1 MSKRTILLIDGSS
14 LAFRSFFSILDI
26 ERFKNRSGLHT
37 NALFT
42 FKRMLDNVL
51 SQFKPTHVLVAF
63 DKSGG
68 TFRTEKY
75 QDYKSGRQKTPT
87 EFKEQMP
94 YFRVLLEAYGIKH
107 YSLSNYE
114 ADDIIGTLAYQAN
127 QADQVIVLSGDKDL
141 TQLASDKTT
150 VYITRKGVSD
160 LEAYT
165 PQSIQEKWG
174 IEPLQ
179 IIDMKGLMGDSSDN
193 YPGITRVGEKT
204 ALKLLHQFGSV
215 EAMYDRL
222 DELKASKMKENIIN
236 DEANARMSKDLARIL
251 HDAPIE
257 LTIEETLL
265 PQPDYQALAEFYRQ
279 MDFQSFLKDLQVE
292 QGESSTINQAA
303 EDLPEISIQVIDS
316 ADRIEPTILPDQAV
330 YYSEILQD
338 NYHFAP
344 IKAVAWLD
352 FKQNQLYILPE
363 DLAFSSQVFK
373 EWLTNEDKQKIFFDY
388 KREAVI
394 ASRYDTQIN
403 GIMMD
408 VLIATYLID
417 TKNNQELADVAN
429 LLNLPVT
436 VQYDETIYGKGA
448 KRALPENKDQ
458 FYQHLA
464 NKLQTLKAVQQ
475 PLENRLEELE
485 MTDLYHEIELPLAQT
500 LAKIEIGGI
509 KVDRS
514 TLDEKNEQVL
524 IRMQKMEEEIHN
536 MAGSTF
542 NVNSP
547 KQLGI
552 VLFED
557 LGLPIIKK
565 TKTGYSTA
573 ADVLEKLKDKHPI
586 VPAILAYRQIAKL
599 QSTYLAGLPP
609 YIKEDGKIHTRFVQT
624 LTQTGR
630 LSSTDPNL
638 QNIPIRIEEGRLVR
652 QAFVPS
658 KKGWK
663 LFGADYSQIE
673 LRVLAHISQ
682 DQHMQEA
689 FRNNEDIHSATARR
703 VFNLED
709 DQAVDADHRRQAK
722 AVNFGIVYGISDYGL
737 SQNLNIT
744 RKKAKAFIDRYFEM
758 FPGIKTFMET
768 IVEEAKERGYVKT
781 LFNRRRYLPDIHATN
796 FNVRSFAERTAMN
809 SPIQGSAADIIKV
822 AMVNLDQRLK
832 EEDLQSRMIL
842 QIHDE
847 LILEGPEEEM
857 SILEKIVPQVM
868 EEAAD
873 LSVPLKVDY
882 HYGDSWLELK

>member
-51 SQFKPTHVLVAF
+51 TQFKPTHVLVAF

-75 QDYKSGRQKTPT
+75 QDYKGGRQKTPS

-107 YSLSNYE
+107 YVLSNYE
-114 ADDIIGTLAYQAN
+114 ADDIIGTLAYQAD

-165 PQSIQEKWG
+165 PQSIQDKWG

-265 PQPDYQALAEFYRQ
+265 EQPDYQALAEFYRQ

-292 QGESSTINQAA
+292 QGESNTIHEAA
-303 EDLPEISIQVIDS
+303 EDLPEISIQVIES
-316 ADRIEPTILPDQAV
+316 ADQIESTILPDQAV
-330 YYSEILQD
+330 YYSEILED

-373 EWLTNEDKQKIFFDY
+373 EWLADEDKQKIFFDY

-436 VQYDETIYGKGA
+436 VQYDEAIYGKGA
-448 KRALPENKDQ
+448 KRGLPEDKEQ

-464 NKLQTLKAVQQ
+464 NKLQTLKAVYQ

-485 MTDLYHEIELPLAQT
+485 MTDLYYEIELPLAQT
-500 LAKIEIGGI
+500 LAKIEIRGI

-514 TLDEKNEQVL
+514 TLDEKNEQVQ
-524 IRMQKMEEEIHN
+524 IRMQKMEAEIHD

-542 NVNSP
+542 NLNSP
-547 KQLGI
+547 KQLGV

-557 LGLPIIKK
+557 LGLPVIKK

-658 KKGWK
+658 QKGWK

-673 LRVLAHISQ
+673 LRVLAHVSQ
-682 DQHMQEA
+682 DKHMQKA
-689 FRNNEDIHSATARR
+689 FINDEDIHSATARR
-703 VFNLED
+703 VFKLVE
-709 DQAVDADHRRQAK
+709 DQAVDSDHRRQAK

-744 RKKAKAFIDRYFEM
+744 RKAAKSFIDRYFEM
-758 FPGIKTFMET
+758 FPGIQKFMEE
-768 IVEEAKERGYVKT
+768 IVEQAKEQGYVKT
-781 LFNRRRYLPDIHATN
+781 LFNRRRYLPDIHASN

-822 AMVNLDQRLK
+822 AMVHLDQRLK
-832 EEDLQSRMIL
+832 EEGLQSRMIL

-857 SILEKIVPQVM
+857 DRLSQIVPEVM
-868 EEAAD
+868 GAAAD

-882 HYGDSWLELK
+882 HYGDSWLDLK

>member
-87 EFKEQMP
+87 EFKEQIP

-114 ADDIIGTLAYQAN
+114 ADDIIGTLAYQAG

-265 PQPDYQALAEFYRQ
+265 HQPDYQALAEFYRQ
-279 MDFQSFLKDLQVE
+279 MDFQTFLKDLQVE

>member
-114 ADDIIGTLAYQAN
+114 ADDIIGTLAYQAG

-265 PQPDYQALAEFYRQ
+265 HQPDYQALAEFYRQ
-279 MDFQSFLKDLQVE
+279 MDFQTFLKDLQVE

>member
-265 PQPDYQALAEFYRQ
+265 HQPDYQALAEFYRQ

>member
-127 QADQVIVLSGDKDL
+127 QEDQVIVLSGDKDL

-265 PQPDYQALAEFYRQ
+265 HQPDYQALAEFYRQ

>member
-1 MSKRTILLIDGSS
+1 MSKRTLLLIDGSS
-14 LAFRSFFSILDI
+14 LAYRAFFSILDI
-26 ERFKNRSGLHT
+26 ERFKNRAGLHT
-37 NALFT
+37 NALYS

-51 SQFKPTHVLVAF
+51 NQFKPTHVLVAF
-63 DKSGG
+63 DKSDV
-68 TFRTEKY
+68 TFRTGKF
-75 QDYKSGRQKTPT
+75 QDYKGGRQKTPS

-107 YSLSNYE
+107 YALGNYE
-114 ADDIIGTLAYQAN
+114 ADDIIGTLAH
-127 QADQVIVLSGDKDL
+127 QADDADEVIVLSGDKDL

-160 LEAYT
+160 IEAYT
-165 PQSIQEKWG
+165 PESIQEKWG
-174 IEPLQ
+174 ITPLQ

-193 YPGITRVGEKT
+193 YPGITRIGEKT

-215 EAMYDRL
+215 EAMYERL

-236 DEANARMSKDLARIL
+236 DEKNARMSKDLARIL

-257 LTIEETLL
+257 ITIEDMILQKQDTN
-265 PQPDYQALAEFYRQ
+265 ALVEFYRQ
-279 MDFQSFLKDLQVE
+279 MDFHSFLKDLQADQSDSDAIHQAAKDLPNISIEVI
-292 QGESSTINQAA
+292 ESAEAINQ
-303 EDLPEISIQVIDS
+303 
-316 ADRIEPTILPDQAV
+316 TILPEQAV
-330 YYSEILQD
+330 YYSETLQD

-344 IKAVAWLD
+344 VEAVAWLD
-352 FKQNQLYILPE
+352 YEKNIMYILQK
-363 DLAFSSQVFK
+363 DQAFSSQVFK
-373 EWLTNEDKQKIFFDY
+373 DWLADPSKQKIFYDY

-394 ASRYDTQIN
+394 ASRYGATIR
-403 GIMMD
+403 GIEMD

-417 TKNNQELADVAN
+417 THNNQELVDIAN
-429 LLNLPVT
+429 LLQLPVT
-436 VQYDETIYGKGA
+436 VQYDEAVYGKGA
-448 KRALPENKDQ
+448 KRKIPEDGTV

-464 NKLQTLKAVQQ
+464 NKLQTLKEVKS
-475 PLENRLEELE
+475 PLEKRLDGLE
-485 MTDLYHEIELPLAQT
+485 MTELYQEIEMPLAQT
-500 LAKIEIGGI
+500 LAEIEIRGI

-514 TLDEKNEQVL
+514 TLDDKNEQVQ
-524 IRMQKMEEEIHN
+524 IRMQKIEEEIHE
-536 MAGSTF
+536 MAGREF
-542 NVNSP
+542 NLNSP

-557 LGLPIIKK
+557 LGLPVIKK

-573 ADVLEKLKDKHPI
+573 ADVLEKLTDKHPI
-586 VPAILAYRQIAKL
+586 IPAILGYRQIAKL

-638 QNIPIRIEEGRLVR
+638 QNIPIRIEEGRMVR

-689 FRNNEDIHSATARR
+689 FINNEDIHSATARR

-758 FPGIKTFMET
+758 FPGIKTFMES
-768 IVEEAKERGYVKT
+768 IVEEAKEKGYVKT
-781 LFNRRRYLPDIHATN
+781 LFNRRRYLPDIHASN

-809 SPIQGSAADIIKV
+809 SPIQGTAADIIKV
-822 AMVNLDQRLK
+822 AMVQLDHRLK
-832 EEDLQSRMIL
+832 EEGCQSRMIL

-847 LILEGPEEEM
+847 LILEGPEEEVVL
-857 SILEKIVPQVM
+857 LEKIVPQVM

>member
-709 DQAVDADHRRQAK
+709 DQAVGADHRRQAK